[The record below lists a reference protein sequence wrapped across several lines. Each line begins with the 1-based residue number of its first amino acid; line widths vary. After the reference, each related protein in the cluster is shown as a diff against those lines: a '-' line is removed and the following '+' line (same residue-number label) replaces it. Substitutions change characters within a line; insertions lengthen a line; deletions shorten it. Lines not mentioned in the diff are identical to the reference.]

1 MGCLKLAHNQK
12 NETVLRCVWNRE
24 KQSKTHVNLYDY
36 GARFYDAQIARFTTQ
51 DRFSEKYYD
60 LSSYQYAANNPV
72 LFIDVNGDSINVA
85 EKYRNQ
91 FNSALESVFGA
102 NAKKFSY
109 TSTGNLVYNGTKKD
123 FKGDATSV
131 FKGMSTVMGEETTTN
146 VIYEASTQ
154 ITMNDGTTQT
164 VNASAGGEAVT
175 VLASENNVSQNT
187 ILIGPNA
194 STSFNVMAVTP
205 AYYIKPIDPAN
216 GARFQSTTVTGDV
229 NSTTFHEL
237 GHVVYQG
244 QSQDNV
250 INYDNAAR
258 NARVQGYN
266 VTSIRA
272 LTNRRVYVPASLAPR
287 PYDETHNRTVI
298 KGNYGN

>member
-1 MGCLKLAHNQK
+1 M
-12 NETVLRCVWNRE
+12 
-24 KQSKTHVNLYDY
+24 SK
-36 GARFYDAQIARFTTQ
+36 
-51 DRFSEKYYD
+51 
-60 LSSYQYAANNPV
+60 
-72 LFIDVNGDSINVA
+72 
-85 EKYRNQ
+85 
-91 FNSALESVFGA
+91 
-102 NAKKFSY
+102 
-109 TSTGNLVYNGTKKD
+109 
-123 FKGDATSV
+123 
-131 FKGMSTVMGEETTTN
+131 VMGEETTTN

-164 VNASAGGEAVT
+164 VNASDGGGAVT

-187 ILIGPNA
+187 ILIDPNM
-194 STSFNVMAVTP
+194 STSYNVMAVTP
-205 AYYIKPIDPAN
+205 AYYIQPIDPAN

-229 NSTTFHEL
+229 NNTTFHEL

-244 QSQDNV
+244 QSQDKV

-258 NARVQGYN
+258 SARVQGYN
-266 VTSIRA
+266 VTSVRT

>member
-1 MGCLKLAHNQK
+1 LSGNQV
-12 NETVLRCVWNRE
+12 NILTPN
-24 KQSKTHVNLYDY
+24 THYPNWYDY
-36 GARFYDAQIARFTTQ
+36 GARFYDPQIGRFTTQ
-51 DRFSEKYYD
+51 DAFAEKYHTM
-60 LSSYQYAANNPV
+60 SPYQYAANNPI

-85 EKYRNQ
+85 EQYRDQ
-91 FNSALESVFGA
+91 FNRALASVFGGK
-102 NAKKFSY
+102 AKNFSY
-109 TSTGNLVYNGTKKD
+109 NSRGNLVYNGSKKD
-123 FKGDATSV
+123 FKGDAKKV
-131 FKGMSTVMGEETTTN
+131 YNGMSKVMGEESTTN

-164 VNASAGGEAVT
+164 INASAGGEAVT

-187 ILIGPNA
+187 ILIDPNA
-194 STSFNVMAVTP
+194 STSFNVMAVTQ
-205 AYYIKPIDPAN
+205 AYYLKPIDPAN
-216 GARFQSTTVTGDV
+216 GARFQSTAVTGDL

-250 INYDNAAR
+250 IIYDNAAR
-258 NARVQGYN
+258 SARVQGYN
-266 VTSIRA
+266 VTSIRNLA
-272 LTNRRVYVPASLAPR
+272 NRRVYVPASLAPR